1 MAKVLKP
8 GSPLAYTY
16 HHNQLDAYFPVA
28 VAMLDAALVCSA
40 SLPCPAEMGASIHI
54 NGTGS
59 SIIDTV
65 FVCRSTGSF
74 PRRWLSDTPAALA
87 RVVAQ
92 DLALLQQGQVKPT
105 QGDTRCIIFGHMIR
119 LAVWNLRTGWKADES
134 TAARMAAVQTWTT
147 EFGGVEAVIKALGE
161 TYTKAPAHQHWELW
175 EAATPYKTRTDE
187 ISF

>member
-1 MAKVLKP
+1 
-8 GSPLAYTY
+8 
-16 HHNQLDAYFPVA
+16 
-28 VAMLDAALVCSA
+28 
-40 SLPCPAEMGASIHI
+40 MGASIHI
-54 NGTGS
+54 NGTAS

-87 RVVAQ
+87 RVVAE

-119 LAVWNLRTGWKADES
+119 LAVWSLRNRWRADKS
-134 TAARMAAVQTWTT
+134 TAARLAAVQNWTT
-147 EFGGVEAVIKALGE
+147 ESGGVEAVIEALGE
-161 TYTKAPAHQHWELW
+161 TYTKAQSHQHWELW
-175 EAATPYKTRTDE
+175 EAASPYKTRTDE